1 LQLSPNRPRLQPL
14 PDVAVP
20 RQDGSALARAA
31 AQVAE
36 ETFQDLYPQV
46 ASLKAA
52 KEAKAAAALRRSN
65 QSEAVRAA
73 VRLS

>member
-1 LQLSPNRPRLQPL
+1 
-14 PDVAVP
+14 V
-20 RQDGSALARAA
+20 ARAA

-52 KEAKAAAALRRSN
+52 KEAKAKSGTKK
-65 QSEAVRAA
+65 
-73 VRLS
+73 